1 MEQLLALLAALYML
15 LTAGEIE
22 ESGLKVQVQ
31 DKEEVQVEE
40 QEEYTVW
47 TEEQPVQIKEKVQET
62 VIASEE
68 TIEEIQTDAES
79 EVTEEAEESDALA
92 HYACYVVRL
101 KDIMKF
107 PDNYWGLWSSINI
120 TEHNQFAIE
129 DINGDGVEEL
139 LVKYNSAAA
148 DREEE
153 FQYIDIYSYNDLKN
167 TIMAQEVEFYTDGTI
182 VDIYT
187 SEYRRSD
194 TYIYE
199 NFELT
204 NHVMIL
210 DQNKMEYS
218 IELDF
223 PEEEDTDGDG
233 IVHIWYEE
241 PNNIPVEPQYISEEE
256 YQERLSAIRRG
267 KEQIDIF
274 WYQIT
279 ERNIEDIIYN
289 QLYKESHAW
298 VSGKDGWPYAYKYF
312 LDNKWNLC
320 DLLMEQNEAGMYGYI
335 QGFYLHDIDK
345 DGVPELFV
353 SKAFSSTYI
362 YTYTDEGLELRSV
375 IPYDSF
381 SDEIIG
387 YDMRDGQVYI
397 YYADAGTSPVRET
410 GIYKVLLPEEI
421 FTEEMRSFDFGRES
435 IYGATYGEMDLD
447 NGEYMTIEWEDAI
460 MQDDATG
467 EKKEAFLE
475 MVDNFA
481 PFVFHEITDENL
493 EKYICKDYQAVQEQK
508 ELNQYKEEIRS
519 EYEEFLQMNYLVP
532 EHTPIISSLYQK
544 VYFCMDEM
552 TVYGMN

>member
-1 MEQLLALLAALYML
+1 MERILTLLTTLFML
-15 LTAGEIE
+15 LIPGERE
-22 ESGLKVQVQ
+22 ESEIKIPLQG
-31 DKEEVQVEE
+31 KEDIL
-40 QEEYTVW
+40 
-47 TEEQPVQIKEKVQET
+47 TEEQVQET
-62 VIASEE
+62 IIASGE
-68 TIEEIQTDAES
+68 TIEEIQTLAES
-79 EVTEEAEESDALA
+79 EVTEESDALA

-101 KDIMKF
+101 KDIMKY

-153 FQYIDIYSYNDLKN
+153 FQYIDIYSYNELKN
-167 TIMAQEVEFYTDGTI
+167 TIMAQEVEFYTDG
-182 VDIYT
+182 
-187 SEYRRSD
+187 
-194 TYIYE
+194 
-199 NFELT
+199 
-204 NHVMIL
+204 
-210 DQNKMEYS
+210 
-218 IELDF
+218 
-223 PEEEDTDGDG
+223 DG

-241 PNNIPVEPQYISEEE
+241 PDNIPVEAQYISEEE
-256 YQERLSAIRRG
+256 YQERLAAIRKG

-298 VSGKDGWPYAYKYF
+298 VSGKDSWPYAYKYF

-335 QGFYLHDIDK
+335 QGFYLHDMDK

-381 SDEIIG
+381 SDEVIG
-387 YDMRDGQVYI
+387 YDMRDGQAYI
-397 YYADAGTSPVRET
+397 YYADAGTSPTRAT
-410 GIYKVLLPEEI
+410 GMEKVLLPEEI
-421 FTEEMRSFDFGRES
+421 FTEEMRSFDFGREPV
-435 IYGATYGEMDLD
+435 YGATYGDLDLD
-447 NGEYMTIEWEDAI
+447 NGEYVTIKWEDAI

-467 EKKEAFLE
+467 EKKEAFLK

-493 EKYICKDYQAVQEQK
+493 EKYICKDYQAVQEYR